1 MKTKEYVEKYGLGE
15 VGGVNKLNH
24 NDFIADLT
32 IDFMTLLEVGNSTKN
47 IKGFENAVRAIRM
60 KWDGVNNKTVGC
72 LPDKLWNYFYAKV
85 IMGYKQDLFPEILKA
100 RAEQKKRR
108 EEYKRREEQEFN
120 QYFSREEYK
129 RREEQE
135 FNQYFSFGFGIDDL
149 FAGFIASLF
158 KTQIPEEAF
167 NKLNLSISANIEEV
181 KESYRILALQHH
193 PDKGGNSDLFIAI
206 TEAKNKCLMY
216 IKNKA

>member
-120 QYFSREEYK
+120 QYFS
-129 RREEQE
+129 
-135 FNQYFSFGFGIDDL
+135 FGFGIDDL